1 MRCFNA
7 SGRSDRTGAILAPT
21 TSRATRL
28 GLANTT
34 TSLTLSSC
42 SNTFSTAVGWTS
54 RHPRGG
60 PAHRAK
66 RASPHGGNH
75 GPSLVAPH
83 QRRSLPPAAQ
93 ALDQPVA
100 LIMHQRLAPIGHENC
115 GHDRSRR
122 GTGRTINILIARH
135 ARKFARVSPGPR
147 GPQASAP
154 ISGRTIAPGD
164 RTSAPCRRQP
174 SPTRR

>member
-7 SGRSDRTGAILAPT
+7 SGRSDRTAAILAPT
-21 TSRATRL
+21 TRATGF

-42 SNTFSTAVGWTS
+42 SNTFSPAVGWTS
-54 RHPRGG
+54 LHARSG

-66 RASPHGGNH
+66 RAAPHGGDH
-75 GPSLVAPH
+75 GASLVAPH

-100 LIMHQRLAPIGHENC
+100 LIMHQRLAPLGHESC

-122 GTGRTINILIARH
+122 RTGRTINILIARR

-164 RTSAPCRRQP
+164 RTSAPCRRQL
-174 SPTRR
+174 SPTHR